1 MESCICPLYQTGLKT
16 QEAQT
21 GLVFAFAEE
30 SAYRSG
36 MASNLEKAREMAGLT
51 QEELGRRVGTS
62 QVQIGRLEAG
72 KRKLTKEWAER
83 LAPHLN
89 VTIEYLLNLGGMVP
103 IVGYVGAG
111 GYAEYVQGADLGLAP
126 RPPDFG
132 ANGVALKVRGDS
144 MPGVAEDNWLI
155 YYDERFEAPSEDM
168 IGQLCVVQVVDGP
181 VLIKRLY
188 HGGQPG
194 TFDLVS
200 TSNSYEPIRNARVE
214 WVAKVDWIKPR

>member
-1 MESCICPLYQTGLKT
+1 MT
-16 QEAQT
+16 
-21 GLVFAFAEE
+21 
-30 SAYRSG
+30 
-36 MASNLEKAREMAGLT
+36 SNLEKARTAAGLT
-51 QEELGRRVGTS
+51 QEDLGRLAGTS

-72 KRKLTKEWAER
+72 KRKLTKEWAQR
-83 LAPHLN
+83 LAPFLN
-89 VTIEYLLNLGGMVP
+89 TTPTYLLQLDDMVP
-103 IVGYVGAG
+103 IVGHVGAG
-111 GYAEYVQGADLGLAP
+111 GYAEYVPAGELGEAP
-126 RPPDFG
+126 RPPGFG
-132 ANGVALKVRGDS
+132 AHGVALKVRGDS

-188 HGGQPG
+188 RGGLPG

-200 TSNSYEPIRNARVE
+200 TSSNYEPIRNVLIE